1 MLNMWILVADS
12 GAARFFT
19 ADSPTGALR
28 EREDFMSP
36 GSRARDKELGS
47 DKPGRTFDS
56 AGPGRHAKGKEES
69 PREREAMNFARLLA
83 ERVGSARARGEL
95 DRLIIV
101 AAPEFLGML
110 RASMDGETRKR
121 VEKELSLNLVDLKPD
136 EIRKRLPERLYSE
149 LAPH

>member
-12 GAARFFT
+12 GAARLFT
-19 ADSPTGALR
+19 ADSPTGPLR
-28 EREDFMSP
+28 EREDFTSP
-36 GSRARDKELGS
+36 ASRARDKELGA
-47 DKPGRTFDS
+47 DRPGRTFDS
-56 AGPGRHAKGKEES
+56 TGPGRHAKGKQES

-83 ERVGSARARGEL
+83 ERVGSARAKGEL
-95 DRLIIV
+95 DRLIVV

-110 RASMDGETRKR
+110 RASMDAETRKR

-136 EIRKRLPERLYSE
+136 EIRERLPDRLYSE